1 MLRNNYYLHF
11 ATDLRRAVFCL
22 VNKNTEGAHTFL
34 LHAKSIYDEHFS
46 QEDIHNIL
54 TNDFESRWLHLY
66 KSNFPTEEEKIKQFS
81 DELLTLSSLVFYR
94 VTAHLQKMD
103 GPLSSVASNLE
114 SPVIPVDTALQPVPQ
129 KMKM

>member
-22 VNKNTEGAHTFL
+22 MNKNTEGAHTFL
-34 LHAKSIYDEHFS
+34 LHAKGIYDNHFT
-46 QEDIHNIL
+46 QDDIGTIL
-54 TNDFESRWLHLY
+54 TNDFESRWLQLY
-66 KSNFPTEEEKIKQFS
+66 KSDFPKEEEQIQKFS

-94 VTAHLQKMD
+94 ITAHLQKLD

-114 SPVIPVDTALQPVPQ
+114 SPIIPVDTALQPNPQ
-129 KMKM
+129 KLKL